1 MKNLIALIVA
11 SAFTVSTAY
20 AASKPVASPVASSK
34 SPVVVK
40 TTKAS
45 TVASKPAK
53 KAPKAGAKN
62 IMKKASTVAASK

>member
-20 AASKPVASPVASSK
+20 AASKPIASPVAASK

-40 TTKAS
+40 RLSLLKRPLKLALR
-45 TVASKPAK
+45 
-53 KAPKAGAKN
+53 
-62 IMKKASTVAASK
+62 IL